1 MITVKISENE
11 SLDSAIKRWR
21 RKCQKEGVIGDLRRK
36 EEYVKPS
43 VKKKLKAENARKRM
57 YK

>member
-21 RKCQKEGVIGDLRRK
+21 RNCQKEGVIGDLRRK

>member
-1 MITVKISENE
+1 MITVKVNENE